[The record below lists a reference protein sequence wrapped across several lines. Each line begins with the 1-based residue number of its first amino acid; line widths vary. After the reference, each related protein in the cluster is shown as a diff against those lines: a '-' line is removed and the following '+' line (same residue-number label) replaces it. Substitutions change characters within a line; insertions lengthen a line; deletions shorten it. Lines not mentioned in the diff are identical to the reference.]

1 MMHDLAQKARTEDP
15 APQIRPRGLRIVRD
29 LFDRLHEADLTYCHW
44 KSNEHLGAVVHG
56 LTDLDV
62 LVDRRRAED
71 LSHILAGVG
80 FRRFMAP
87 PLRAYPAVEDYL
99 GFDEETGRLV
109 HLHLHYQLTLGQR
122 HLKGYRLP
130 WEAQLLATRHLDT
143 AYGVYVANPAVELLL
158 LLVRAA
164 LKHRARDWMRRRS
177 ENNRRR
183 DTVDFAREL
192 AWLREGAADATVRET
207 ARSLL
212 GLAADEPLRRLL
224 EEPLAA
230 DRLIAF
236 ATAIRPVLGRHRTYG
251 RLEAAFRA
259 WLRELQWLTDA
270 VNRRYL
276 HRPTPLRRVSP
287 RGGTVVVLLGS
298 DGSGKST
305 LAKTL
310 VVWLGVKLDVIPIY
324 FGSGDGPGAFY
335 RLPMRLAHR
344 LLRPIWRRGGEQL
357 PPDEKG
363 RPSARVPTR
372 TGIIGSVRAAAR
384 VPWALALSCEKRG
397 KLRRMTRARNRGM
410 IVICDRFVQ
419 NEVLGF
425 NDGPLLAH
433 WREHPWRVCRA
444 LAAWEAKP
452 YAEPALDPPELVI
465 KLIVTPAVAV
475 GRRPEMSLEAVAK
488 RVRAV
493 RSLPFPRTTRVVEL
507 SADAPFD
514 EVAKAAKR
522 FVWDEL

>member
-1 MMHDLAQKARTEDP
+1 MLELAQQASTEGLV
-15 APQIRPRGLRIVRD
+15 PQTRRRGLRIVRD
-29 LFDRLHEADLTYCHW
+29 LLALLHEADLPYCHW
-44 KSNEHLGAVVHG
+44 KSNEHLGAAVDG

-62 LVDRRRAED
+62 LVDRRRASD
-71 LSHILAGVG
+71 LQRILAEVG

-99 GFDEETGRLV
+99 GFDHETGRLV

-130 WEAQLLATRHLDT
+130 WESQLLATRHFDT
-143 AYGVYVANPAVELLL
+143 DYGVYTADPAIELLL

-164 LKHRARDWMRRRS
+164 LKHRARDRLRRRS
-177 ENNRRR
+177 DDSSRR
-183 DTVDFAREL
+183 DAVDFTREL
-192 AWLREGAADATVRET
+192 AWLRGRVADGALRET

-224 EEPLAA
+224 AEPLAPA
-230 DRLIAF
+230 RLIAF
-236 ATAIRPVLGRHRTYG
+236 ATTIRPLLRRHRTYG
-251 RLEAAFRA
+251 RLETPLRA
-259 WLRELQWLTDA
+259 WLRELQWLADA

-287 RGGTVVVLLGS
+287 RGGTVIVLLGS

-305 LAKTL
+305 LAKAL
-310 VVWLGVKLDVIPIY
+310 VAWLGVKLDVLPIY
-324 FGSGDGPGAFY
+324 FGSGDGRSAFY
-335 RLPMRLAHR
+335 RLPMRLAHQ
-344 LLRPIWRRGGEQL
+344 LLRPIFRRGRG
-357 PPDEKG
+357 PRPIDEKVRAG
-363 RPSARVPTR
+363 GLAPRP

-384 VPWALALSCEKRG
+384 IPWALALSCEKRG
-397 KLRRMTRARNRGM
+397 KLRQMIRARNRGM

-433 WREHPWRVCRA
+433 WHKHPWRVCRA
-444 LAAWEAKP
+444 LAAWEAQP
-452 YAEPALDPPELVI
+452 YAEAAQAPPDLVI
-465 KLIVTPAVAV
+465 KLMVTPAVAV
-475 GRRPEMSLEAVAK
+475 GRRPEMSLEAVER

-507 SADAPFD
+507 SADAPLD
-514 EVAKAAKR
+514 EVVMAAKH
-522 FVWDEL
+522 FIWDEL